1 MFVKHTLGVIPM
13 LELQNL
19 SIAYDSGDV
28 VRHVNLKVGKG
39 EIVGLIGSNG
49 AGKTTIMKSISGLVP
64 PREGKIIFNGQD
76 ITRVS
81 PDKVPNLGLSHVPEG
96 RKIFADLTVEENLH
110 VGAYRHGRAD
120 LSNDFQRV
128 YSLFPILRE
137 RKNQRA
143 GNMSGGEQQM
153 LAIGRAL
160 MSRPS
165 FLILDEPSLGLAPL
179 MVKSVFQLISEIHA
193 EGMTILLVEQNVE
206 LALKHVDRAYIIQS
220 GEITLEG
227 TPAEL
232 REQDGIM
239 DAYLGAR
246 EP

>member
-1 MFVKHTLGVIPM
+1 M

-28 VRHVNLKVGKG
+28 VRDVNLKVAEG

-64 PREGKIIFNGQD
+64 VREGKILFKGKD
-76 ITRVS
+76 ITGTS
-81 PDKVPNLGLSHVPEG
+81 PSNVPHLGISHVPEG
-96 RKIFADLTVEENLH
+96 RRVFADLTVEENLH
-110 VGAYRHGRAD
+110 IGGYRHGRTD
-120 LSNDFQRV
+120 LSRDFERV
-128 YSLFPILRE
+128 YGLFPILRE
-137 RKNQRA
+137 RKKQRA
-143 GNMSGGEQQM
+143 GNLSGGEQQM

-179 MVKSVFQLISEIHA
+179 VVKQVFQLIREIHA
-193 EGMTILLVEQNVE
+193 EGMTILLVEQNVD

-220 GEITLEG
+220 GEIMMEGSSDELLERG
-227 TPAEL
+227 
-232 REQDGIM
+232 GIM
-239 DAYLGAR
+239 EAYLGTRKEGNADHDGV
-246 EP
+246 